1 MRIAALGLMLVLSLP
16 AAAVPAP
23 DIDPAEA
30 NPEAAETTVPA
41 ELPAAEPGVVDL
53 FHTLG
58 LFGTFAPDCSRPPA
72 PSNPHV
78 SVSQQTGGL
87 VIEAHNVGAA
97 YAANLYSVR
106 AARRLGPNRL
116 EIKVVFVPG
125 TQAEEFQTLEL
136 LVGKGT
142 RRTMLNRVDDGPV
155 RVRRGVA
162 VANGSKTPLL
172 KKCD

>member
-1 MRIAALGLMLVLSLP
+1 MRIAALGLMLVLALP
-16 AAAVPAP
+16 AAA
-23 DIDPAEA
+23 
-30 NPEAAETTVPA
+30 TTVPDADLSVETPLPA
-41 ELPAAEPGVVDL
+41 EMPAAEPGVVDL
-53 FHTLG
+53 FHSFD
-58 LFGTFAPDCSRPPA
+58 LFGTFAPDCSRPAA
-72 PSNPHV
+72 PSNPYV
-78 SVSQQTGGL
+78 NVSQQVGGL

-97 YAANLYSVR
+97 YATNLYSVR
-106 AARRLGPNRL
+106 AARRLGADRL

-155 RVRRGVA
+155 RVRRGIA